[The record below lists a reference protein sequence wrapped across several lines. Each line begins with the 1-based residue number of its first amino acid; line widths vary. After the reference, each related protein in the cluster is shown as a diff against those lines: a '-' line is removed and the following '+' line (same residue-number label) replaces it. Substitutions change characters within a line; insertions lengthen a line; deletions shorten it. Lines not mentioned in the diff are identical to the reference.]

1 MFPCTYVY
9 GFETASHTRF
19 FCDSF
24 SCTFIALRFYRGFSQ
39 SFEFTF
45 TVWTPSPF
53 AANRECFRS
62 NARRLPDLPTCGV
75 RSPLLPRGG
84 THQTFAVKPKLG
96 SDRHFC
102 LFHGTFTLSSLNCEA
117 SQRPSPPEC
126 QRDLPAS
133 IVKGEIVYLVWSLVE
148 WPFLREE
155 AVVSLKRAE
164 AVLL

>member
-1 MFPCTYVY
+1 MY

-102 LFHGTFTLSSLNCEA
+102 LFHGTFTLSSLTARLRSALLRLNA
-117 SQRPSPPEC
+117 NGTC
-126 QRDLPAS
+126 QPVSSKERLYILCGPLWN
-133 IVKGEIVYLVWSLVE
+133 G
-148 WPFLREE
+148 PFYE
-155 AVVSLKRAE
+155 KRQ
-164 AVLL
+164 

>member
-1 MFPCTYVY
+1 MY

-84 THQTFAVKPKLG
+84 THQMFAVKPKLG

-102 LFHGTFTLSSLNCEA
+102 LFHGTFTLSSLTARLRSALLRLN
-117 SQRPSPPEC
+117 C
-126 QRDLPAS
+126 QRRDCISCVVPCGMALFTRRGS
-133 IVKGEIVYLVWSLVE
+133 SFFETCRSS
-148 WPFLREE
+148 
-155 AVVSLKRAE
+155 AVVKAPHYY
-164 AVLL
+164 AVQFCM